1 MTRNP
6 DNKLVPSGI
15 SIQKLRLIVAAILL
29 LAVILLI
36 LSCEKGSYGEHGLAF
51 VAFTW
56 IEDEPEY
63 IEIEN
68 EFIPAVFYWDW
79 FYRVDPC
86 IYYIYY
92 EGNHWRGGRT
102 NPYAWE
108 LEYEVWENPGKKGKH
123 PWQTGSDGPDAYFT
137 IELSPF
143 GPEVFYEELY
153 HEKSAVPVEEHEV
166 IINDSEEII
175 IEKQSNSYNLRLRYK
190 RVEPRGSG

>member
-92 EGNHWRGGRT
+92 EGEGRG
-102 NPYAWE
+102 
-108 LEYEVWENPGKKGKH
+108 
-123 PWQTGSDGPDAYFT
+123 F
-137 IELSPF
+137 
-143 GPEVFYEELY
+143 
-153 HEKSAVPVEEHEV
+153 
-166 IINDSEEII
+166 
-175 IEKQSNSYNLRLRYK
+175 LR
-190 RVEPRGSG
+190 